1 MRARLESYARTID
14 RGIARRRRRAVIAQP
29 QLAVAGTAA
38 AGATPALTA
47 RRQEI
52 LDLARDAAN
61 EGTGGIMASME
72 AITREDGDGG
82 GGGGGGGGAG
92 APAPAQAIRG
102 RAQGVKNYSFAEMI
116 GVSAFVCARR
126 LRGRL
131 IASCIF

>member
-92 APAPAQAIRG
+92 EPAPAQAIRG

>member
-1 MRARLESYARTID
+1 M
-14 RGIARRRRRAVIAQP
+14 
-29 QLAVAGTAA
+29 AA
-38 AGATPALTA
+38 AGATPAITA

-52 LDLARDAAN
+52 LELARDAAN

-92 APAPAQAIRG
+92 GGEPAPAQAIRG